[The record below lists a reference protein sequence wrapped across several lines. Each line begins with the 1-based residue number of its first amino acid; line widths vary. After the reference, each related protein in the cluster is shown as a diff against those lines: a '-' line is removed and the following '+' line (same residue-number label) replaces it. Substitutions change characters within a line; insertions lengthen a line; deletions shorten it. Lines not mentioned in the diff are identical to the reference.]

1 MIVSKEKNMQTLEDF
16 LFKVFLISLLPS
28 LPVSVNLKPNARI
41 DCAATSAAACL
52 LSGLQGVV

>member
-1 MIVSKEKNMQTLEDF
+1 MIVSKENNMQTLEDF
-16 LFKVFLISLLPS
+16 RFKVFLILLPS

-41 DCAATSAAACL
+41 GRAATSAAACL